1 MPDRAVGRVQPLRL
15 LRVLRTLTR
24 PQAPRPQGSG
34 TGFSVRYPVLLTR
47 RVPAAVM
54 ARLEAECELDLYEGR
69 EAIPRS
75 ELLARVAGKH
85 ALLCLLTD
93 RVDAEVLDAG
103 TSLRVV
109 ANIAV
114 GYNNIDLDACRAR
127 DVIVTNTP
135 DVLTN
140 ACADFTWAL
149 ILGITRRLGEAER
162 QLRRGD
168 WKGWAL
174 DHMLGME
181 LRGKRLGLVGV
192 GRIGRAVAERA
203 PAFGMEVGY
212 HARRPV
218 DLVAEYLPLDRL
230 LATSDVVSLHCP
242 LTPETHHLIDQKALT
257 KMKRTAYLINTARG
271 SVVDEAALAWGLQQ
285 RLIAGAALDVYEKEP
300 EVHPDL
306 LRLENVMLIPHIASA
321 TTETRT
327 AMADLAVSNALAVL
341 NGTRPLTP
349 V

>member
-1 MPDRAVGRVQPLRL
+1 
-15 LRVLRTLTR
+15 
-24 PQAPRPQGSG
+24 
-34 TGFSVRYPVLLTR
+34 
-47 RVPAAVM
+47 M
-54 ARLEAECELDLYEGR
+54 ARLEAECEFDLYAGR
-69 EAIPRS
+69 EAIPRA
-75 ELLARVAGKH
+75 ELMTRVAGKQ
-85 ALLCLLTD
+85 ALICLLTD

-103 TSLRVV
+103 RDLRIV

-114 GYNNIDLDACRAR
+114 GYNNIDVEACRAR
-127 DVIVTNTP
+127 GIVVTNTP

-181 LRGKRLGLVGV
+181 LRGKKLGLVGV

-203 PAFGMEVGY
+203 PAFGMDVIY

-218 DLVAEYLPLDRL
+218 DIAAEYLPLDRL
-230 LATSDVVSLHCP
+230 LATADVVSLHCP

-257 KMKRTAYLINTARG
+257 KMKRTAFLINTARG
-271 SVVDEAALAWGLQQ
+271 PVVDEAALTWGLQQ

-306 LRLENVMLIPHIASA
+306 LELENVMLIPHIASA

-327 AMADLAVSNALAVL
+327 AMADLAVSNVLAAL
-341 NGTRPLTP
+341 NGAPPLTP

>member
-1 MPDRAVGRVQPLRL
+1 MGSAS
-15 LRVLRTLTR
+15 RTDINR
-24 PQAPRPQGSG
+24 PTLQGAQVIR
-34 TGFSVRYPVLLTR
+34 VRYPVLLTR
-47 RVPAAVM
+47 RIPAAVI
-54 ARLEAECELDLYEGR
+54 ARLEAECDLDLHEGR
-69 EAIPRS
+69 EAIPRP
-75 ELLARVAGKH
+75 ELLARIRGKQ
-85 ALLCLLTD
+85 ALISLLTD
-93 RVDAEVLDAG
+93 RVDHEVLDAA
-103 TSLRVV
+103 TDLRIV

-114 GYNNIDLDACRAR
+114 GYNNIDVEECRAR
-127 DVIVTNTP
+127 GIVVTNTP

-149 ILGITRRLGEAER
+149 ILGISRRLGEAER
-162 QLRRGD
+162 QLRRGE

-203 PAFGMEVGY
+203 SAFGMDVVY

-218 DLVAEYLPLDRL
+218 DIAGEHLPLERL
-230 LATSDVVSLHCP
+230 LATADVVSLHCP
-242 LTPETHHLIDQKALT
+242 LTPETHHLIDQKALA

-271 SVVDEAALAWGLQQ
+271 PVVDEAALAWGLKQ

-306 LRLENVMLIPHIASA
+306 LELENVMLIPHIASA

-327 AMADLAVSNALAVL
+327 AMADLAVSNVLAVL
-341 NGTRPLTP
+341 GGAPPGTP

>member
-1 MPDRAVGRVQPLRL
+1 
-15 LRVLRTLTR
+15 
-24 PQAPRPQGSG
+24 
-34 TGFSVRYPVLLTR
+34 VRYPVLLTR
-47 RVPAAVM
+47 RIPASVV
-54 ARLEAECELDLYEGR
+54 ARLEAQCDVDLHAGR
-69 EAIPRS
+69 EAMPRS
-75 ELLARVAGKH
+75 ELLARVSGKH
-85 ALLCLLTD
+85 ALICLLTD
-93 RVDAEVLDAG
+93 RIDAEVLDAG
-103 TSLRVV
+103 SDLRVV

-114 GYNNIDLDACRAR
+114 GYNNIDVEACRAR
-127 DVIVTNTP
+127 GIVVTNTP

-192 GRIGRAVAERA
+192 GRIGRAVAEKA
-203 PAFGMEVGY
+203 PAFGMDVVY
-212 HARRPV
+212 HARRPAEV
-218 DLVAEYLPLDRL
+218 DAEQLPLDRL
-230 LATSDVVSLHCP
+230 LSTSDVVSLHCP

-271 SVVDEAALAWGLQQ
+271 PVVDEAALAWALEQ
-285 RLIAGAALDVYEKEP
+285 RLIAGAALDVYENEP
-300 EVHPDL
+300 EVHPGL
-306 LRLENVMLIPHIASA
+306 LGLDNIMLIPHIASA

-327 AMADLAVSNALAVL
+327 AMADLAVSNVLAVL
-341 NGTRPLTP
+341 GGAAPVTP

>member
-1 MPDRAVGRVQPLRL
+1 V
-15 LRVLRTLTR
+15 
-24 PQAPRPQGSG
+24 
-34 TGFSVRYPVLLTR
+34 
-47 RVPAAVM
+47 
-54 ARLEAECELDLYEGR
+54 DLHAGR
-69 EAIPRS
+69 EAMPRS
-75 ELLARVAGKH
+75 ELLARVSGKH
-85 ALLCLLTD
+85 ALICLLTD
-93 RVDAEVLDAG
+93 RIDAEVLDAG
-103 TSLRVV
+103 SDLRVV

-114 GYNNIDLDACRAR
+114 GYNNIDVEACRAR
-127 DVIVTNTP
+127 GIVVTNTP

-192 GRIGRAVAERA
+192 GRIGRAVAEKA
-203 PAFGMEVGY
+203 PAFGMDVVY
-212 HARRPV
+212 HARRPAEV
-218 DLVAEYLPLDRL
+218 DAEQLPLDRL
-230 LATSDVVSLHCP
+230 LSTSDVVSLHCP

-271 SVVDEAALAWGLQQ
+271 PVVDEAALAWALEQ
-285 RLIAGAALDVYEKEP
+285 RLIAGAALDVYENEP
-300 EVHPDL
+300 EVHPGL
-306 LRLENVMLIPHIASA
+306 LGLDNIMLIPHIASA

-327 AMADLAVSNALAVL
+327 AMADLAVSNVLAVL
-341 NGTRPLTP
+341 GGAAPVTP